1 MPCGYILFVPGQ
13 VKGCKSVGGAG
24 YPRGHSDTQ
33 PAPGEIEMK
42 TLRTHLT
49 NPAALLM
56 LLTSLS
62 FLVAALLALTTELS

>member
-1 MPCGYILFVPGQ
+1 
-13 VKGCKSVGGAG
+13 
-24 YPRGHSDTQ
+24 
-33 PAPGEIEMK
+33 MK